1 MRDKNILIT
10 GGTDGMGKATAHQL
24 AGMGAR
30 LLLVGRNRDKGE
42 AAVAEIMRAS
52 GSEIVTF
59 LRADRSLMR
68 EMRRTA
74 GQPSIE
80 NLRVLLLSRIIP

>member
-1 MRDKNILIT
+1 MRNKNILIT
-10 GGTDGMGKATAHQL
+10 GGASGIGKGTANQF
-24 AGMGAR
+24 AKMGAQ

-52 GSEIVTF
+52 GSEFVKF
-59 LRADRSLMR
+59 LQADRSLMR

-80 NLRVLLLSRIIP
+80 SQRVLLLSRIIP